1 VVQRLQRQLAG
12 KVTALNNVVELG
24 QIIISSLGVIVSF
37 LIFSVMRRQ
46 LAVMRQQ
53 VAVTCEHLAES
64 RLDTIKRRSEFR
76 AAIKESLDGSVRAL
90 LVNFPHRI
98 PVINVSEDL
107 DSDDIACVAE
117 LAKEHRYDDFIIEV
131 YPDLV

>member
-1 VVQRLQRQLAG
+1 MI
-12 KVTALNNVVELG
+12 ALNNVVELG
-24 QIIISSLGVIVSF
+24 QVIISPLGVIASF
-37 LIFSVMRRQ
+37 LIFSVMR
-46 LAVMRQQ
+46 QQ
-53 VAVTCEHLAES
+53 VAVMCEHLAES
-64 RLDTIKRRSEFR
+64 RLDTINRHSEFR

-98 PVINVSEDL
+98 PVINVSDDL